1 MRKVVIRFPD
11 EESMVE
17 FGKKIGIK
25 HFIPKKANGSQRPRT
40 RITYKKSQNSLEQFF
55 G

>member
-11 EESMVE
+11 EKSMVE

-25 HFIPKKANGSQRPRT
+25 HFLPSKANGSQRPRT
-40 RITYKKSQNSLEQFF
+40 RVTYKKPTNSLEEFF